1 MKKWNLFNK
10 KMTGLILGAA
20 AISMM
25 VVSCNKDFD
34 NTLKIIGEDSTSM
47 GKGERKTLLIVVDGA
62 VGTEVR
68 AANPRNLSLLADFA
82 IHSYDALADYNTLTD
97 MSNEKGW
104 ANILTGVKAVK
115 HQVEGNDFTGNNLA
129 QYPSIFTHLKE
140 RRPEWRT
147 AAFAATKEVIDFLA
161 VDATE
166 KNSYA
171 GDDAAVK
178 NAVKNEL
185 SSKSTAFILA
195 QFSQV
200 DAAGM
205 AGSYSV
211 TDAGYKAAILKM
223 DEYIGELISALRAR
237 PNYADENWLV
247 IITSNKGSELAK
259 DPAGASRNAYED
271 SRRNTFF
278 FAFNPRFNSLNPTRP
293 GTIIPY
299 IGSSPLYDGKNAA
312 SKAEVL
318 DGGTTYDFGAEGSFT
333 IQCKVKFKTGNYYYP
348 AFLGKRDGFGGGK
361 PGWVFFLE
369 ADYWMINF
377 GQEGQGNTQIKG
389 QTVSDDKWHT
399 LTAVIRQ
406 EGANRMVYTYTDGVY
421 SGNSANI
428 AAKGNINSPAPFT
441 AGFIKDSRGTDPVG
455 YFITDI
461 RIYNEALTAEYIAG
475 NYCKINIADDDPYK
489 NNLLGFWPAT
499 SVSGSKK
506 MADLSGN
513 GHDFTVDQL
522 NTVNFTEL
530 STQICP
536 DISEEVYKTVP
547 NSVDAANLIYLWYGI
562 IVPDSW
568 GLDGKI
574 WVPTYSDING

>member
-10 KMTGLILGAA
+10 KMTGLIVGAA

-25 VVSCNKDFD
+25 VLSCNKDFD
-34 NTLKIIGEDSTSM
+34 NTLKVIGEDSTTI
-47 GKGERKTLLIVVDGA
+47 GKGERKTLLIIVDGA

-82 IHSYDALADYNTLTD
+82 IHSYDALADYNTATD
-97 MSNEKGW
+97 MTNEKGW
-104 ANILTGVKAVK
+104 ANLLTGVKTVK

-129 QYPSIFTHLKE
+129 QYPSLFTHLKE
-140 RRPEWRT
+140 RRPDWRT
-147 AAFAATKEVIDFLA
+147 AAFAANKEVIDFLA
-161 VDATE
+161 ADATE

-178 NAVKNEL
+178 NAAKTEI
-185 SSKSTAFILA
+185 SSKNAALILA
-195 QFSQV
+195 QFDQV

-211 TDAGYKAAILKM
+211 NDAGYKAAILKV
-223 DEYIGELISALRAR
+223 DEYIGELIAAMRAR

-247 IITSNKGSELAK
+247 IITSNKGSEVAT

-318 DGGTTYDFGAEGSFT
+318 DGGTTYDFGDNGSFT

-348 AFLGKRDGFGGGK
+348 AFFGKRDGFGGGV

-369 ADYWMINF
+369 ADYWMINI
-377 GQEGQGNTQIKG
+377 GQEGQGNTQVKG
-389 QTVSDDKWHT
+389 HTVSDDKWHT

-428 AAKGNINSPAPFT
+428 ASKGNINSPAPLT
-441 AGFIKDSRGTDPVG
+441 VGYIKDSRGTDPVG
-455 YFITDI
+455 YFVTDI
-461 RIYNEALTAEYIAG
+461 RIYNEALTPEYIAE
-475 NYCKINIADDDPYK
+475 NFCKINIAADDPYK

-506 MADLSGN
+506 MSDLSGN
-513 GHDFTVDQL
+513 GHDLTVDAL

-562 IVPDSW
+562 IVPDAW